1 LPALPAVTPFAAA
14 SPSDAS
20 LLIAP
25 RILKLPVRC
34 RFSAFSTM
42 SPPVIS
48 DRAFDVVTGVR
59 FTTPAPAAPARPMS
73 SEEIDG
79 ASMPPPTVQPM
90 RALLVANAAD
100 ADPGFV
106 GARFRHHGY
115 AFTECHREHP
125 TSGRSSTGTIWCS
138 SSAASGASTGRR
150 WPTASAAESA
160 LIQAAHER
168 GVPQFGICFGNQSM
182 AHALGGT
189 VAPAP
194 TAEVGWYDVR
204 TDAPDVIA
212 PGPWLQW
219 HADVVTLPTG
229 AEEMARSDVGPQ
241 AWRLGRSFCTQFHP
255 EATESMIARWCAG
268 GGADELKRMGTSA
281 EQMMETTRRN
291 VRISRRQSDRLVD
304 WFVEHVAHIGSRPPN
319 WAGSF
324 ATPDDDRAQNGG

>member
-1 LPALPAVTPFAAA
+1 
-14 SPSDAS
+14 
-20 LLIAP
+20 
-25 RILKLPVRC
+25 
-34 RFSAFSTM
+34 
-42 SPPVIS
+42 
-48 DRAFDVVTGVR
+48 
-59 FTTPAPAAPARPMS
+59 MS

-125 TSGRSSTGTIWCS
+125 DE
-138 SSAASGASTGRR
+138 
-150 WPTASAAESA
+150 WPQLHGHDLVLLLGSEWSVYWPEVADSVAAESA

-189 VAPAP
+189 VAPTP

-324 ATPDDDRAQNGG
+324 ATPDDDRAQHGG